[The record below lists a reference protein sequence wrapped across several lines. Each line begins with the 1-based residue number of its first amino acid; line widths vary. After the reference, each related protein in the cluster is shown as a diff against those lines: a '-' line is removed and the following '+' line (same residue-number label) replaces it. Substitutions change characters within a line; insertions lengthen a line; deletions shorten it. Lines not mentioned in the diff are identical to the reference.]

1 MDETVTT
8 HCPVCG
14 EETEHAVLKAS
25 EASVT
30 VRCTECQDVR
40 TSSPPRMRVV
50 RLRLVVSHGE
60 ESWSTFLETPSDEE
74 VAVGHEFEQDG
85 HRMLV
90 TGIETVTEGAPQKA
104 RASDV
109 RVVQAKVFDLVAL
122 KLSLNEGE
130 VTTSFEVPL
139 DPDTPV
145 HVGEVYEAQGRRM
158 IVKTLKSD
166 QNRTLHKGFL
176 LARNV
181 RRAFCDPAP
190 ESVQPGEVVP
200 VRRRG
205 APASRKGQGPTSRV
219 RAPNPVGRKPRNR

>member
-1 MDETVTT
+1 MDDTVVTE
-8 HCPVCG
+8 CPTCG
-14 EETEHAVLKAS
+14 VTEHDVLKAG

-30 VRCTECQDVR
+30 VRCTECHEVR
-40 TSSPPRMRVV
+40 TFSPPRMRVV
-50 RLRLVVSHGE
+50 RLRLIVSHDK

-74 VAVGHEFEQDG
+74 VAVGHEFEMDG

-90 TGIETVTEGAPQKA
+90 TGIETVTEGAPDKA

-109 RVVQAKVFDLVAL
+109 RVVQAKVFDEVAL

-139 DPDTPV
+139 DPDVPV
-145 HVGEVYEAQGRRM
+145 HVGEVFEAQGRRM
-158 IVKTLKSD
+158 VVKTLKSD

-190 ESVQPGEVVP
+190 EGVQPGEVVST
-200 VRRRG
+200 RRRG
-205 APASRKGQGPTSRV
+205 APASRKGEGPTSRIK
-219 RAPNPVGRKPRNR
+219 APRPLGRKPRNR